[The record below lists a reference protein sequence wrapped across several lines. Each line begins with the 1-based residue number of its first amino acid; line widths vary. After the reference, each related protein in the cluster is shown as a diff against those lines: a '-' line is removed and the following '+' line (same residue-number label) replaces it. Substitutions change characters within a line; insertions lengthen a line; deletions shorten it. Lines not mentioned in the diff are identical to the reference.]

1 MNYKNK
7 KDKNSL
13 VLVYIGLFFSA
24 LFWGASFVASKYAL
38 RELSPIVI
46 ITIRFLIASIIFM
59 PVLII
64 YARKGRLIAKKDLL
78 KTAFLGL
85 LSVPIYFIF
94 ETTALTYTTAMN
106 VGLVIAII
114 PIVVAIL
121 SKKYLSEHFS
131 WKKTIGIII
140 AFVGTALIITRGT
153 INIATGLND
162 IIGGALALVAVLAGA
177 AGAILGKKLL
187 QKYPPLLLIG
197 NIMITG
203 TIFTMIISMFMT
215 RTYGVAGLSTAGW
228 ISLIYLGVCCSFGA
242 YALFYFALSRLT
254 ATKASTTNFIIPLVT
269 VILSIMLLKETL
281 VMPTIIGGLMILVGV
296 FIVMKN

>member
-1 MNYKNK
+1 MNYKNDNK
-7 KDKNSL
+7 KNSL
-13 VLVYIGLFFSA
+13 VLVYIALFFSA
-24 LFWGASFVASKYAL
+24 LFWGASFVASKFAL

-46 ITIRFLIASIIFM
+46 ITIRFLIASIIFV
-59 PVLII
+59 PVLAI
-64 YARKGRLIAKKDLL
+64 YAKKGKVIAKKDLL

-121 SKKYLSEHFS
+121 SKKYLSEHFG
-131 WKKTIGIII
+131 WKKTIGIVI
-140 AFVGTALIITRGT
+140 AFIGTALIITRGT
-153 INIATGLND
+153 INFSTGTND
-162 IIGGALALVAVLAGA
+162 LVGGAFALVAVLAGA
-177 AGAILGKKLL
+177 IGAILGKKLL

-203 TIFTMIISMFMT
+203 TIFTMIISIFMT
-215 RTYGVAGLSTAGW
+215 KTYSVAGLSATGW
-228 ISLIYLGVCCSFGA
+228 VSIIYLGVCCSFGA

-254 ATKASTTNFIIPLVT
+254 ATKTSTSNFVIPLIT
-269 VILSIMLLKETL
+269 VILSIILLKETL
-281 VMPTIIGGLMILVGV
+281 ILPTIIGGLMILLGV
-296 FIVMKN
+296 FVVMKN